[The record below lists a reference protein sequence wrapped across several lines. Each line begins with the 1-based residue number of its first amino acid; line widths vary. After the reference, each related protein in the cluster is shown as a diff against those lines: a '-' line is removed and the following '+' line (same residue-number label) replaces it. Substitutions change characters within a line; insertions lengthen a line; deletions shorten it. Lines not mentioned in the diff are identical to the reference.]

1 MVGEVSVD
9 SSEVESAIVDVA
21 SAEVLPRLGV
31 LGDDEIEEKSPGD
44 LVTLADRACERAL
57 TARLCSLVDL
67 PVLGEE
73 AAARDPYLVGLVAD
87 ADAVWVID
95 PIDGTSN
102 FAAGSP
108 AFAVMVSLVQHG
120 RTTHGWMYLPVTATM
135 LRAEL
140 GSGAW
145 RDGERI
151 EAIKPSVGA
160 VGLLKRG
167 YLPDAVREA
176 LHSAPPVLRDAVHGI
191 GCCPFDYDAV
201 VRGDAA
207 FVLYWRTLPWDH
219 TAPALYAA
227 ESGLR
232 VARPGGDPFI
242 PGDGRSGLLVAHP
255 SRWDDVD
262 AAFGALS

>member
-1 MVGEVSVD
+1 MVDGIAID
-9 SSEVESAIVDVA
+9 GRAVESAIVDVA

-44 LVTLADRACERAL
+44 LVTVADAACERAL
-57 TARLCSLVDL
+57 AERLRSLVDL

-73 AAARDPYLVGLVAD
+73 AAAEDPSLLGLVAT
-87 ADAVWVID
+87 AEAVWVID

-108 AFAVMVSLVQHG
+108 DFAVMVSLVQHG
-120 RTTHGWMYLPVTATM
+120 RTTHGWMHLPVAGSM
-135 LRAEL
+135 LHAEL
-140 GSGAW
+140 GAGTW
-145 RDGERI
+145 RDGAAVDAR
-151 EAIKPSVGA
+151 PPRPDA

-167 YLPDAVREA
+167 YLPAAVRDRLGTGPA
-176 LHSAPPVLRDAVHGI
+176 LLRDAVHGI
-191 GCCPFDYDAV
+191 GSCPFDYDAV
-201 VRGDAA
+201 VRGTAA

-232 VARPGGDPFI
+232 VARPGGDPYE

-255 SRWDDVD
+255 SRWGQID
-262 AAFGALS
+262 AAFGSLR

>member
-1 MVGEVSVD
+1 MEELLIDDGAVEAAIREVAAV
-9 SSEVESAIVDVA
+9 
-21 SAEVLPRLGV
+21 EVLPRFGA
-31 LGDDEIEEKSPGD
+31 LGDGDVTEKSPGD
-44 LVTLADRACERAL
+44 LVTVADRACERAL
-57 TARLCSLVDL
+57 AARLRSLVDL

-73 AAARDPYLVGLVAD
+73 AAARDPSLVGLVAD
-87 ADAVWVID
+87 ADAVWVVD

-135 LRAEL
+135 LHAAL
-140 GSGAW
+140 GRGAW

-151 EAIKPSVGA
+151 EAIEPSA
-160 VGLLKRG
+160 DARGLLKRG
-167 YLPDAVREA
+167 YLPADVRDRLGTAPA
-176 LHSAPPVLRDAVHGI
+176 LLRDAVHGV
-191 GCCPFDYDAV
+191 GSCPFDYDAV
-201 VRGDAA
+201 VGGAWS

-232 VARPGGDPFI
+232 VARPGGGSYE
-242 PGDGRSGLLVAHP
+242 PGDGGAGLLVAHR
-255 SRWDDVD
+255 SRWDEVD
-262 AAFGALS
+262 EAFGALV